1 MLTALLAVHR
11 RLCLWLIRGMLRLAV
26 AVDEHERRVAGRAP
40 RWRRR
45 IRALYQRWLL
55 RRGLAKPTPYPRG
68 QRAWNRTPEHIEEQ
82 VVRLHVEQPHLG
94 AGQLRWLAARV
105 LGFSAAR
112 ETFRQILIRRRDL
125 VVALQEQR
133 RQHPR
138 RIDVRRRGRL
148 WGLDLTVVWVLAI
161 VPVWLVGIVDYHG
174 SCLLTLQRITWWPT
188 AAQIAAVLE
197 RTMSEHGVPARLLM
211 GASSN
216 RGDTSCTW
224 ARWCRRCR

>member
-1 MLTALLAVHR
+1 
-11 RLCLWLIRGMLRLAV
+11 
-26 AVDEHERRVAGRAP
+26 
-40 RWRRR
+40 
-45 IRALYQRWLL
+45 
-55 RRGLAKPTPYPRG
+55 
-68 QRAWNRTPEHIEEQ
+68 

-174 SCLLTLQRITWWPT
+174 SRLLTLQRITWWPT

-197 RTMSEHGVPARLLM
+197 RTMSEHGAPTRA
-211 GASSN
+211 
-216 RGDTSCTW
+216 C
-224 ARWCRRCR
+224 